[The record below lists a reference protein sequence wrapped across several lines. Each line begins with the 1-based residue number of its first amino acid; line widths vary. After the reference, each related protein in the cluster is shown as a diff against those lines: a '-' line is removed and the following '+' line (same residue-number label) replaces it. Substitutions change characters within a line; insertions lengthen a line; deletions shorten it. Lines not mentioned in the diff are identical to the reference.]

1 MQDKIELRVDL
12 SDANRGLAQ
21 LLHNAT
27 NTQPMMRGLATKLE
41 TMTDENFESESWG
54 GQQWA
59 DLKYPVAGQSKKLY
73 RSGEL
78 KDSITSKATNTTAT
92 IGTNMIY
99 AAIQHLG
106 GKTSAHKITAKN
118 TKALAF
124 GGIFRKSVNHPGSD
138 IEARGYLP
146 INGDGELQSGGE
158 ERLLDVVLIALEKG
172 VQS

>member
-1 MQDKIELRVDL
+1 MITLSVDL
-12 SDANRGLAQ
+12 TDAKRGLAQ

-27 NTQPMMRGLATKLE
+27 DTRPMMRGLTVELE

-54 GQQWA
+54 GQAWT

-118 TKALAF
+118 KKSLAF
-124 GGIFRKSVNHPGSD
+124 GGIARKSVNHPGSEID
-138 IEARGYLP
+138 ARPYLP
-146 INGDGELQSGGE
+146 IKGDGELQSDGE
-158 ERLLDVVLIALEKG
+158 ERLLDIVLLALKKG
-172 VQS
+172 V

>member
-27 NTQPMMRGLATKLE
+27 NTQPMMRGLATELE

-99 AAIQHLG
+99 AAIQHMG
-106 GKTSAHKITAKN
+106 GKTSAHKIAPKN
-118 TKALAF
+118 KKVLAF
-124 GGIFRKSVNHPGSD
+124 GGSFAKYVNHPGSNID
-138 IEARGYLP
+138 ARPYLP
-146 INGDGELQSGGE
+146 ISGDGKLQDGGE
-158 ERLLDVVLIALEKG
+158 ERLLEIVLTALKKG